1 MDVDIGTGIDTEK
14 IWKVKNIYIFKKIRK
29 S

>member
-1 MDVDIGTGIDTEK
+1 VDVDIGTGIDAEK